1 MNKITQKFKKMKKTK
16 NMLTFVVRFDKIYLA
31 AENGGKLFR
40 KTSGLTAERVLKKMK
55 KVVDKNES
63 L

>member
-1 MNKITQKFKKMKKTK
+1 
-16 NMLTFVVRFDKIYLA
+16 MLTFVKCFGMIYHA

>member
-1 MNKITQKFKKMKKTK
+1 MV
-16 NMLTFVVRFDKIYLA
+16 LTFRKRFDKIYLA